1 MFARLTANGRYRAR
15 VIEDAPIE
23 DPSVGA
29 LLAFEARAHR
39 WPERTVSE
47 LAGGLLVHD
56 PADPDPIFNRL
67 VNPSWPADQR
77 DADQRGWDRWL
88 APILAA
94 FERLKRRP
102 HLWLVSEPDDP
113 RLERLGDAGFEVIGA
128 SRYMALASAERV
140 HAEAER
146 QLPGVQLERVDGR
159 SARPLRAAG
168 DVAAIV
174 ADAFDLEPALHVLVE
189 ADIVRMLDVPTIG
202 FVLAR
207 LGGEPVAVA
216 RRTTDGTATLLA
228 AIGTRRGFRDRGLA
242 RLVTATAAVDALA
255 AGSRTIYLG
264 VEDGNE
270 AAQHLYRGLG
280 FRFAAGNVV
289 AVLRR

>member
-1 MFARLTANGRYRAR
+1 VAAGGRYRAR
-15 VIEDAPIE
+15 VIEDASIE
-23 DPSVGA
+23 DPPVGV

-39 WPERTVSE
+39 WPERTVSD

-56 PADPDPIFNRL
+56 PADPEPIFNRL
-67 VNPSWPADQR
+67 VNPSWPADEG
-77 DADQRGWDRWL
+77 DWDRWL
-88 APILAA
+88 VPILAA
-94 FERLKRRP
+94 FERLERRP
-102 HLWLVSEPDDP
+102 HLWLVADADDP
-113 RLERLGDAGFEVIGA
+113 RVVRLAVAGFEVIGT
-128 SRYMALASAERV
+128 SRYMALATGEPV

-146 QLPGVQLERVDGR
+146 QLPGVQIERVDGR
-159 SARPLRAAG
+159 SGRPLRAAG
-168 DVAAIV
+168 DLAAVV
-174 ADAFDLEPALHVLVE
+174 ADAFDLELALHVLVE

-242 RLVTATAAVDALA
+242 GLVTATAAVDALA

>member
-1 MFARLTANGRYRAR
+1 MVARLTANGRYRAR

-47 LAGGLLVHD
+47 LVGGLLVHD
-56 PADPDPIFNRL
+56 PADPEPIFNRL
-67 VNPSWPADQR
+67 VNPSWPAD
-77 DADQRGWDRWL
+77 DADWAGWL

-94 FERLKRRP
+94 FEKLARRP
-102 HLWLVSEPDDP
+102 HLWLVAEPDDP
-113 RLERLGDAGFEVIGA
+113 RLERLGAAGFEVIGT
-128 SRYMALASAERV
+128 SRYMALATAERI
-140 HAEAER
+140 HTEAER
-146 QLPGVQLERVDGR
+146 QVRGVQLERVDGR

-168 DVAAIV
+168 DVAAVI

-189 ADIVRMLDVPTIG
+189 ADIVRMLDVPTIS

-216 RRTTDGTATLLA
+216 RRTTDGRATLLA

-242 RLVTATAAVDALA
+242 RLVTATAVVEALA
-255 AGSRTIYLG
+255 DGSQTVYLG

>member
-1 MFARLTANGRYRAR
+1 MAAGGRYRAR

-56 PADPDPIFNRL
+56 PADPEPIFNRL
-67 VNPSWPADQR
+67 VNPSWPGDERDVDQR
-77 DADQRGWDRWL
+77 DWDRWL

-94 FERLKRRP
+94 FERLERRP
-102 HLWLVSEPDDP
+102 HLWLVADADDP
-113 RLERLGDAGFEVIGA
+113 RVVRLAVAGFEVIGT
-128 SRYMALASAERV
+128 SRYMALATGEPV

-146 QLPGVQLERVDGR
+146 QLPGVQIERVDGR
-159 SARPLRAAG
+159 SGRPLRAAG
-168 DVAAIV
+168 DLAAVV
-174 ADAFDLEPALHVLVE
+174 ADAFDLELALHVLVE

-207 LGGEPVAVA
+207 LRGEPVAVA

-270 AAQHLYRGLG
+270 AAQQLYRGLG

>member
-1 MFARLTANGRYRAR
+1 MFARLIANGRYRAR

-56 PADPDPIFNRL
+56 PADPEPIFNRL
-67 VNPSWPADQR
+67 VNPSWPAD
-77 DADQRGWDRWL
+77 DADWDGWL

-94 FERLKRRP
+94 FEKLARRP
-102 HLWLVSEPDDP
+102 HLWLVAEPDDP
-113 RLERLGDAGFEVIGA
+113 RLERLRAVGFEVIGA
-128 SRYMALASAERV
+128 SRYMALATAERV

-146 QLPGVQLERVDGR
+146 QFPGVQLERVDGR
-159 SARPLRAAG
+159 SARPLLAAG
-168 DVAAIV
+168 DVAAVV

-189 ADIVRMLDVPTIG
+189 ADIVQMLDVPTIS

-207 LGGEPVAVA
+207 VGGEPVAVA
-216 RRTTDGTATLLA
+216 RRTTDGTASLLA

-242 RLVTATAAVDALA
+242 RLVTAAAAVDALA
-255 AGSRTIYLG
+255 VGSQTVYLG

-270 AAQHLYRGLG
+270 AARHLYRGLG
-280 FRFAAGNVV
+280 FRFAAGTVV

>member
-1 MFARLTANGRYRAR
+1 MSARLAAGGRYRAR
-15 VIEDAPIE
+15 VIEDASIE
-23 DPSVGA
+23 GPPVGR

-56 PADPDPIFNRL
+56 PEDPEPIFNRL
-67 VNPSWPADQR
+67 VNPSWPADE
-77 DADQRGWDRWL
+77 DDWDRWL

-94 FERLKRRP
+94 FERLERRP
-102 HLWLVSEPDDP
+102 HLWLVADTQDQRVV
-113 RLERLGDAGFEVIGA
+113 RLAVAGFEVIGT
-128 SRYMALASAERV
+128 SRYMALATVEPV
-140 HAEAER
+140 HTEGQR

-159 SARPLRAAG
+159 SVRSPRAAG
-168 DVAAIV
+168 DVAAVI
-174 ADAFDLEPALHVLVE
+174 ADAFELEPALHVLVE

-216 RRTTDGTATLLA
+216 RRTTDGTASLLA
-228 AIGTRRGFRDRGLA
+228 AIGTRRRFRNRGLA

-270 AAQHLYRGLG
+270 AAQQLYRGLG

-289 AVLRR
+289 AALRR